1 MITKCLTRS
10 RNQKT
15 RQSIYEFAL
24 SRIDTLEDEQFSWPH
39 LRQNLERLF
48 GSIQPLPDFAFWV
61 YDVLMWTQPLKT
73 AFVLGVYLVALFT
86 GQLMVTAGVV
96 VAITL
101 VFYGVTQER
110 VLAGMGLRCLYIDA
124 QRQPA
129 FADKSRTQHIER
141 RTNESSLATLAN
153 PDTSPLYASNLPAV
167 VGEALTGDSG
177 ANKKKGATET
187 WAEIKDKVLPVLQ
200 LQTRDTADLAEKCY
214 NMITWKRPRAT
225 LMSIVQSGMLVLV
238 LHCVPSMVLHRM
250 LGLLI
255 ALNIFVL
262 VPLQLKFPRYRR
274 MFSLNHVL
282 MWPFPTH
289 AEWAIEQ
296 LAKATQPQVT
306 MVEYPTDPT
315 DLSGLDPARTGS
327 SSTSNQPETMAG
339 QPTVTTTTAARVDH
353 FPCTHNGQ
361 SGTLVIRSGGHNL
374 QFVSSTSS
382 SASRAHRNVL
392 SVPMADIVR
401 IRKAMDRALWVINN
415 YQLEVNLRSGQVLV
429 FEHVQRR
436 DEAFGLLAAA
446 SSDPRRLWR
455 VPGT

>member
-1 MITKCLTRS
+1 
-10 RNQKT
+10 
-15 RQSIYEFAL
+15 FAL

-86 GQLMVTAGVV
+86 GRLMVTAGVV

-110 VLAGMGLRCLYIDA
+110 VLARMGLRCLYIDA

-153 PDTSPLYASNLPAV
+153 PDTSPLYASNLPSV
-167 VGEALTGDSG
+167 VGRALTGEAG

-187 WAEIKDKVLPVLQ
+187 WADIKDKVLPVLQ

-225 LMSIVQSGMLVLV
+225 LMAIVQSGMLVLV

-306 MVEYPTDPT
+306 MVEYPTDPA
-315 DLSGLDPARTGS
+315 DLSDPDPASTGS
-327 SSTSNQPETMAG
+327 SSTSNQPGTMAG
-339 QPTVTTTTAARVDH
+339 QPT
-353 FPCTHNGQ
+353 

-382 SASRAHRNVL
+382 SASRARGNVL

-401 IRKAMDRALWVINN
+401 IRKAMDRALWVIKN

-455 VPGT
+455 VPG